1 MFARNFK
8 ENNYME
14 NNKKINLSII
24 LSIVALVLFIGVVI
38 CWIISTKG
46 FAVVVPETFNSSC
59 LGIISLAATF
69 IVGYQI
75 ISTMDIKQTMKE
87 NEKKL
92 EQEKIN
98 LENDYN
104 KFKSVLK
111 NEIEC
116 LKNTNEKL
124 MKSLEFE
131 KKQRELI
138 YQETKV
144 AMYHGKTIQNSSLAL
159 MEQIDAIKLILDINK
174 TNELK
179 DNIKLLFLLI
189 NDIHQNDFS
198 VIQSDRSSK
207 IVGLKSRGIFKLNE
221 YEKEIKI
228 MLRKLPQENELLTN
242 VLILVEKAFDKKM
255 EFLKNG
261 SVGNNDSLEKEINNI
276 YSEVD
281 AMQLQH
287 TT

>member
-1 MFARNFK
+1 
-8 ENNYME
+8 ME
-14 NNKKINLSII
+14 ENKKINLSII

-92 EQEKIN
+92 KQEKID

-104 KFKSVLK
+104 KFKSDLK

-144 AMYHGKTIQNSSLAL
+144 AMYHGRTIQNSSLAL

-179 DNIKLLFLLI
+179 ENIKLLFLLI

-261 SVGNNDSLEKEINNI
+261 SVENNDSLEKEINNI
-276 YSEVD
+276 YSKVD
-281 AMQLQH
+281 AMQL
-287 TT
+287 

>member
-1 MFARNFK
+1 
-8 ENNYME
+8 ME
-14 NNKKINLSII
+14 ENKKINLSII

-92 EQEKIN
+92 EQKKID

-104 KFKSVLK
+104 KFKSDLK

-144 AMYHGKTIQNSSLAL
+144 AMYHGKTIQNSALAL
-159 MEQIDAIKLILDINK
+159 MEQIDVIKLMLDINK
-174 TNELK
+174 TEGLK
-179 DNIKLLFLLI
+179 ENIKILLSLI
-189 NDIHQNDFS
+189 IDIHQNDFS
-198 VIQSDRSSK
+198 VIKSNENSK
-207 IVGLKSRGIFKLNE
+207 PVHLHSQGLFKSYK
-221 YEKEIKI
+221 YENEIKI
-228 MLRKLPQENELLTN
+228 KLRQLPQENNEFIKA
-242 VLILVEKAFDKKM
+242 LIWVENAFDKKM
-255 EFLKNG
+255 KFLEQG
-261 SVGNNDSLEKEINNI
+261 AVGDSETIENEINNI
-276 YSEVD
+276 YTKVD
-281 AMQLQH
+281 KMQL
-287 TT
+287 

>member
-1 MFARNFK
+1 
-8 ENNYME
+8 ME
-14 NNKKINLSII
+14 NNKKINLCLI
-24 LSIVALVLFIGVVI
+24 LSIVAIVLLIGVVI
-38 CWIISTKG
+38 CWILSTNE
-46 FAVVVPETFNSSC
+46 FAIVVPETFNSSC

-92 EQEKIN
+92 EQEKID

-104 KFKSVLK
+104 KFKSDLK
-111 NEIEC
+111 KEIEC

-144 AMYHGKTIQNSSLAL
+144 AMYHGKTIQNSALAL
-159 MEQIDAIKLILDINK
+159 MEQIDVIKLMLDINK
-174 TNELK
+174 TDGLK
-179 DNIKLLFLLI
+179 ENIKILLSLI
-189 NDIHQNDFS
+189 IDIHQNDFS
-198 VIQSDRSSK
+198 VIKSNENSK
-207 IVGLKSRGIFKLNE
+207 PVHLHNQGLFKSYK
-221 YEKEIKI
+221 YENEIKI
-228 MLRKLPQENELLTN
+228 KLRQLPQENELLTN

-281 AMQLQH
+281 AMQL
-287 TT
+287 